1 MKRRI
6 LITGASGGIGQAIAT
21 SLSNAGTHLFLHY
34 FKGKERADQLK
45 HTCEANGSEVTLIKG
60 DLTTSSGTVAFLDE
74 LEVPIDAFIHASGH
88 DLYGLYT
95 DYTNEERD
103 ALMHHHVY
111 AAMAVAKRV
120 LPTMIQKKSGR
131 IVIISSIWGE
141 VGASMEVLYS
151 TAKGAQLAFVKALAK
166 EVAISGITVNAVSP
180 GVVETNMMTSFTAD
194 EKEELASRIPAG
206 TFGTPEQ
213 IASACAYLLTED
225 AAYVNGHVFSI
236 NGGFNG

>member
-1 MKRRI
+1 MKQSV

-34 FKGKERADQLK
+34 FKGKERAEKLK
-45 HTCEANGSEVTLIKG
+45 QICEASGSEVTLIQG
-60 DLTTSSGTVAFLDE
+60 DLTSSSSTSAFINE

-95 DYTNEERD
+95 DYTDEERD

-111 AAMAVAKRV
+111 SAMAIAKRV

-131 IVIISSIWGE
+131 IILISSIWGE

-180 GVVETNMMTSFTAD
+180 GVVETNMMASFSAD
-194 EKEELASRIPAG
+194 DKEELTSRIPAG
-206 TFGTPEQ
+206 MFGTPEQ
-213 IASACAYLLTED
+213 IASACSYLLTEE